1 MNFPQRSN
9 SFKKWAA
16 GLLFLLL
23 FFAVSALSAEE
34 RILSCQ
40 MLLSEAE
47 QKALGFD
54 RQRAMYPPDRAKR
67 LAVMSLRDG
76 SDFLRKEEL
85 AKAMEELNR
94 AWRFD
99 PSNPYPWW
107 LAGIVR
113 GMEAARLTNPDLR
126 KRCFDD
132 SLKLF
137 DHAADIIKSSP
148 NRELKENLALDR
160 AETLIR
166 YGCFLKKKHPEQAE
180 KLFRETETLLA
191 RIMPGRDARGGKLS
205 NRIHEMRSRMNA
217 AREKSVKK

>member
-1 MNFPQRSN
+1 MNPPRNDNFL
-9 SFKKWAA
+9 KKWT
-16 GLLFLLL
+16 GL
-23 FFAVSALSAEE
+23 FFLVSFFAISAQSDEE

-47 QKALGFD
+47 QKAQGFD

-67 LAVMSLRDG
+67 LAMMSLQAG
-76 SDFLRKEEL
+76 SDFLRKKEL

-99 PSNPYPWW
+99 PTNPYPWW

-126 KRCFDD
+126 KRCFED

-137 DHAADIIKSSP
+137 TKAAAVIETSP

-160 AETLIR
+160 AETLIQ
-166 YGCFLKKKHPEQAE
+166 YGIFLKKEHPEQTEQFFRQAE
-180 KLFRETETLLA
+180 AILES
-191 RIMPGRDARGGKLS
+191 IVPGRDARGGQVTE
-205 NRIHEMRSRMNA
+205 RIRDMRARMNA
-217 AREKSVKK
+217 AGEKSGRK